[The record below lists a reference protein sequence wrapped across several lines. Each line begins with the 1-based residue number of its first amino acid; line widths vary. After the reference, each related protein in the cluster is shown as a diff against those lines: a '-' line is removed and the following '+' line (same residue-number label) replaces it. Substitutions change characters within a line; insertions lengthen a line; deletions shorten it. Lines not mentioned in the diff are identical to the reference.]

1 MTILYRDNEKGNA
14 YEAFKELNKCAFG
27 IWFYLND
34 TRDNYITPNDLKEK
48 IGIGRTQYYKAIEEL
63 VASSISLKDI
73 PALINSRVLTA
84 LKSFKT

>member
-14 YEAFKELNKCAFG
+14 YEAFKDLNKCAFG

-48 IGIGRTQYYKAIEEL
+48 IGIGRTQ
-63 VASSISLKDI
+63 
-73 PALINSRVLTA
+73 
-84 LKSFKT
+84 

>member
-1 MTILYRDNEKGNA
+1 MNILYRDNEKGNA

-34 TRDNYITPNDLKEK
+34 TRERYITPNLLKEK

-63 VASSISLKDI
+63 VASGYLVVVRE
-73 PALINSRVLTA
+73 RVYEFFA
-84 LKSFKT
+84 GKV

>member
-14 YEAFKELNKCAFG
+14 YEAFKYLNKCAFG

-34 TRDNYITPNDLKEK
+34 TRDNYITPNDFKEK

-63 VASSISLKDI
+63 VASGYLVVVKEKVYEFF
-73 PALINSRVLTA
+73 AGKV
-84 LKSFKT
+84 

>member
-1 MTILYRDNEKGNA
+1 MTILYRNNEKGNA

-63 VASSISLKDI
+63 VASGYLVIVKE
-73 PALINSRVLTA
+73 RVYEFFA
-84 LKSFKT
+84 GKV

>member
-1 MTILYRDNEKGNA
+1 MTILYRNNEKGNA

-63 VASSISLKDI
+63 VASGYLVVVKE
-73 PALINSRVLTA
+73 RVYEFFA
-84 LKSFKT
+84 GKV

>member
-14 YEAFKELNKCAFG
+14 YEAFKDLNKCAFG

-63 VASSISLKDI
+63 VASGYLVVVKK
-73 PALINSRVLTA
+73 RVYEFFA
-84 LKSFKT
+84 GKV

>member
-63 VASSISLKDI
+63 VASGYLVIVKE
-73 PALINSRVLTA
+73 RVYEFFA
-84 LKSFKT
+84 GKV

>member
-14 YEAFKELNKCAFG
+14 YEAFKDLNKCAFG

-34 TRDNYITPNDLKEK
+34 TRDNYITPNELKEK

-63 VASSISLKDI
+63 VASGYLVIVKE
-73 PALINSRVLTA
+73 RVYEFFA
-84 LKSFKT
+84 GKV

>member
-1 MTILYRDNEKGNA
+1 MTILYRDKEKGNV
-14 YEAFKELNKCAFG
+14 YEAFKKLNKCAFG

-63 VASSISLKDI
+63 VASGYLVVVKEKVYEFF
-73 PALINSRVLTA
+73 AGKV
-84 LKSFKT
+84 

>member
-63 VASSISLKDI
+63 VASGYLVIVKK
-73 PALINSRVLTA
+73 RVYEFFA
-84 LKSFKT
+84 GKV

>member
-14 YEAFKELNKCAFG
+14 YEAFKDLNKCAFG

-34 TRDNYITPNDLKEK
+34 TRDNYITPTELKEK

-63 VASSISLKDI
+63 VASGYLVVVKE
-73 PALINSRVLTA
+73 RVYEFFA
-84 LKSFKT
+84 GKV

>member
-14 YEAFKELNKCAFG
+14 YEAFKDLNKCAFG

-63 VASSISLKDI
+63 VASGYLVVVKE
-73 PALINSRVLTA
+73 RVYEFFA
-84 LKSFKT
+84 GKV

>member
-14 YEAFKELNKCAFG
+14 YEAFKDLNKCAFG

-63 VASSISLKDI
+63 VASGY
-73 PALINSRVLTA
+73 LIIVKERVYEFFA
-84 LKSFKT
+84 GKV

>member
-1 MTILYRDNEKGNA
+1 MTILYRDKEKGNV

-63 VASSISLKDI
+63 VASGYLVVVKE
-73 PALINSRVLTA
+73 RVYEFFA
-84 LKSFKT
+84 GKV

>member
-63 VASSISLKDI
+63 VASGYLVVVKE
-73 PALINSRVLTA
+73 RVYEFFA
-84 LKSFKT
+84 GKV

>member
-14 YEAFKELNKCAFG
+14 YEAFKDLNKCAFG

-63 VASSISLKDI
+63 VASGYLVVVKEKVYEFF
-73 PALINSRVLTA
+73 AGKV
-84 LKSFKT
+84 

>member
-14 YEAFKELNKCAFG
+14 YEAFKDLNKCAFG

-63 VASSISLKDI
+63 VASGYLVIVKE
-73 PALINSRVLTA
+73 RVYEFFA
-84 LKSFKT
+84 GKV

>member
-14 YEAFKELNKCAFG
+14 YEAFKGLNKCAFG

-63 VASSISLKDI
+63 VASGYLVIVKE
-73 PALINSRVLTA
+73 RVYEFFA
-84 LKSFKT
+84 GKV

>member
-63 VASSISLKDI
+63 VASGYLVVVKEKVYEFF
-73 PALINSRVLTA
+73 AGKV
-84 LKSFKT
+84 

>member
-1 MTILYRDNEKGNA
+1 MTILYRNNEKGNA

-63 VASSISLKDI
+63 VASGYLVIVKEKVYEFF
-73 PALINSRVLTA
+73 AGKV
-84 LKSFKT
+84 

>member
-48 IGIGRTQYYKAIEEL
+48 IGIGRTQYYNAIEEL
-63 VASSISLKDI
+63 VASGYLVVVKE
-73 PALINSRVLTA
+73 RVYEFFA
-84 LKSFKT
+84 GKV

>member
-14 YEAFKELNKCAFG
+14 YKAFKDLNKCAFG

-63 VASSISLKDI
+63 VASGYLVIVKEKVYEFF
-73 PALINSRVLTA
+73 AGKV
-84 LKSFKT
+84 

>member
-1 MTILYRDNEKGNA
+1 MTILYRNNEKGNA

-63 VASSISLKDI
+63 VAYGYLVVVKE
-73 PALINSRVLTA
+73 RVYEFFA
-84 LKSFKT
+84 GKV